1 MDLLKLKSFEKDEI
15 VNGSENKTT
24 ETWNMKLKIGSIKS

>member
-1 MDLLKLKSFEKDEI
+1 MYAKVEMDLLKLKASEKDEI

-24 ETWNMKLKIGSIKS
+24 ET